1 MKKVMKRLAALGLA
15 GILLGSL
22 AGCGSDTESK
32 TADSGSASGD
42 TVTIRFTWWGN
53 QTRHEYTQKILD
65 KYTELN
71 PNVKFEAIPAGW
83 DGYFDKLSAQAA
95 SGTLPDIIQMDYL
108 YLATYANNN
117 TVADLQPYIDDGTID
132 VSQISENDLN
142 TGKIDD
148 KIAGLVG
155 GTGTIAVGYNPEV
168 FEEAGLEEPDPS
180 DPWTWDEFVD
190 TAKTITEKTGKYG
203 VSSGPVDD
211 TNLFNYWVRQHGE
224 QLFSDDNKSLGYED
238 DQILVDYL
246 NMWKDLMDADAEP
259 DPDEYSQ
266 IQALGQEAGPVVT
279 GDAAMINENNNY
291 ASKLSAAN
299 PNLKVTLPPISEDN
313 PQAMWNKPSY
323 FLCISENSKVK
334 DEAAKFINRFIN
346 SEESNEIM
354 MAERGVPAPENIR
367 QFLIDSGKMDEK
379 QKEMFEYA
387 DTVKEYT
394 GEAPA
399 PDPMGISEVAKS
411 LQDCANS
418 VFYGQTSPEDAAP
431 TFRQAANEIL
441 ARNN

>member
-334 DEAAKFINRFIN
+334 DEAAKFINWFIN
-346 SEESNEIM
+346 SEESNES
-354 MAERGVPAPENIR
+354 VP
-367 QFLIDSGKMDEK
+367 L
-379 QKEMFEYA
+379 
-387 DTVKEYT
+387 
-394 GEAPA
+394 PA
-399 PDPMGISEVAKS
+399 A
-411 LQDCANS
+411 
-418 VFYGQTSPEDAAP
+418 
-431 TFRQAANEIL
+431 
-441 ARNN
+441 

>member
-224 QLFSDDNKSLGYED
+224 QLFSDDNKSLGH
-238 DQILVDYL
+238 L
-246 NMWKDLMDADAEP
+246 
-259 DPDEYSQ
+259 
-266 IQALGQEAGPVVT
+266 
-279 GDAAMINENNNY
+279 
-291 ASKLSAAN
+291 
-299 PNLKVTLPPISEDN
+299 
-313 PQAMWNKPSY
+313 
-323 FLCISENSKVK
+323 
-334 DEAAKFINRFIN
+334 
-346 SEESNEIM
+346 
-354 MAERGVPAPENIR
+354 
-367 QFLIDSGKMDEK
+367 
-379 QKEMFEYA
+379 
-387 DTVKEYT
+387 
-394 GEAPA
+394 
-399 PDPMGISEVAKS
+399 
-411 LQDCANS
+411 
-418 VFYGQTSPEDAAP
+418 
-431 TFRQAANEIL
+431 
-441 ARNN
+441 